1 MKLIEVKSE
10 KKATYKPITILD
22 KTMEEKDNKSKED
35 LPSAADDSADVT
47 SRYEKYKKSKEKSQF
62 PPIDYEKPPHH

>member
-1 MKLIEVKSE
+1 
-10 KKATYKPITILD
+10 
-22 KTMEEKDNKSKED
+22 MEEKNNKSKED

-62 PPIDYEKPPHH
+62 TTIDYEKPRRH